1 MLACVQNELNKVCLK
16 NVSIKENTIQAS
28 FLDADYN
35 TTAFQEL
42 FELTQRKFLVKIIK
56 YSNRMTVAAPYPRL
70 FCLDL
75 IETNKLHLKDDDD
88 DDGTEYK
95 ICLKSMCEADEGF
108 HMSDSC
114 VLMSQLPP
122 ILCTYLATVL
132 NIIKHGNLLNKMNLF
147 LTSQGLDLIKEI
159 ESKSLSDEKAL
170 IDSYL
175 ETRRFFISE
184 NEKARVYSIGSDLRR
199 CQIKN
204 GQVLWLCDEHVVK
217 LRGKVLAEDSVKIDS
232 AGHDLAAYQML
243 EEIKKL
249 ETNQTLMAFI

>member
-1 MLACVQNELNKVCLK
+1 MLACVKNELNKVSLK
-16 NVSIKENTIQAS
+16 NVSIKENTIQET

-56 YSNRMTVAAPYPRL
+56 YSSRMTVAAQYPRL

-75 IETNKLHLKDDDD
+75 IETNKLHLNDE
-88 DDGTEYK
+88 TEYK
-95 ICLKSMCEADEGF
+95 ICLRSMCEADEGF

-114 VLMSQLPP
+114 AVMSQVSPVFS
-122 ILCTYLATVL
+122 TYLATIL
-132 NIIKHGNLLNKMNLF
+132 NIIKHGNLANKMNLF

-170 IDSYL
+170 IISYL
-175 ETRRFFISE
+175 EMRRFFISE
-184 NEKARVYSIGSDLRR
+184 NEKARVYSLGSELQR
-199 CQIKN
+199 CQLKN
-204 GQVLWLCDEHVVK
+204 GQILWLCNEHVVK
-217 LRGKVLAEDSVKIDS
+217 LKGKVLAEAKFDS
-232 AGHDLAAYQML
+232 AGNDLAAYQML
-243 EEIKKL
+243 EEIKKI